1 MLRIISGNELNEDL
15 YLRTWELDNQTFD
28 EKDRLTKEE
37 ALDWFYRSNKST
49 IVLFDDEKNDLIG
62 YITPFLVNHSFANN
76 YIISNWGYKDALKE
90 DVFVEAKDGI
100 DGDIYLFSVVVKP
113 EYRDGAFFDGKPAIQ
128 LLTEALVEW
137 ICNIKQLG
145 VSISYIFAEKVSEDG
160 EKYLKSLK
168 MKKCFTTEN
177 DSKYAGL
184 FSPYMFEQCDNV
196 GKLYDLYS
204 EDNLRKPYDKS
215 ILDNHEYLS
224 FKDDRLY
231 YKDIDL
237 LNLVKQYGAPLEV
250 AYTPMI
256 SEQVAKMKSLFDEKI
271 RKYNYGSKYNY
282 AYATKANYYSE
293 VVTTALKS
301 VDFLETSSAYDINI
315 VIDLVNHGY
324 IKPGYTVICNGFKN
338 EEYVSNIKCLLDK
351 GINVVPII
359 ENKEE
364 FELLKNLHEY
374 KINVGVRYNSD
385 FEARLI
391 KNDFTSADEFDNR
404 FGFNEEKIFDI
415 AEKINNTENLSLK
428 VFHFHF
434 GGTIT
439 NIDNYIKGLSN
450 IYELYCRLQQKFGTF
465 EYFDFGGGFPVK
477 YSLTYRF
484 DYDSLVDKMISAI
497 KNKSQEYGIDEPQ
510 LIGEHGRYTV
520 ADHSFYIY
528 KIDFAKNNWY
538 VINGSL
544 MNMTPDMWGID
555 QDFTILPINLIN
567 NKCIPV
573 SLGGETC
580 DPDDRYFLN
589 DKNVKMFM
597 PVIQDGEDLY
607 VAIFSIGAYQEII
620 SGIGGVHHCM
630 IPEGNE
636 LIIYKDKDDNL
647 RYYKANSKQTA
658 EQMLKLLDYNT
669 DFLSNLN

>member
-160 EKYLKSLK
+160 ERYLKSLK

-256 SEQVAKMKSLFDEKI
+256 SEQVVKMKSLFD
-271 RKYNYGSKYNY
+271 
-282 AYATKANYYSE
+282 
-293 VVTTALKS
+293 
-301 VDFLETSSAYDINI
+301 
-315 VIDLVNHGY
+315 
-324 IKPGYTVICNGFKN
+324 
-338 EEYVSNIKCLLDK
+338 
-351 GINVVPII
+351 
-359 ENKEE
+359 
-364 FELLKNLHEY
+364 
-374 KINVGVRYNSD
+374 
-385 FEARLI
+385 
-391 KNDFTSADEFDNR
+391 
-404 FGFNEEKIFDI
+404 
-415 AEKINNTENLSLK
+415 
-428 VFHFHF
+428 
-434 GGTIT
+434 
-439 NIDNYIKGLSN
+439 
-450 IYELYCRLQQKFGTF
+450 
-465 EYFDFGGGFPVK
+465 
-477 YSLTYRF
+477 
-484 DYDSLVDKMISAI
+484 
-497 KNKSQEYGIDEPQ
+497 
-510 LIGEHGRYTV
+510 
-520 ADHSFYIY
+520 
-528 KIDFAKNNWY
+528 
-538 VINGSL
+538 
-544 MNMTPDMWGID
+544 
-555 QDFTILPINLIN
+555 
-567 NKCIPV
+567 
-573 SLGGETC
+573 
-580 DPDDRYFLN
+580 
-589 DKNVKMFM
+589 
-597 PVIQDGEDLY
+597 
-607 VAIFSIGAYQEII
+607 
-620 SGIGGVHHCM
+620 
-630 IPEGNE
+630 
-636 LIIYKDKDDNL
+636 
-647 RYYKANSKQTA
+647 
-658 EQMLKLLDYNT
+658 
-669 DFLSNLN
+669 

>member
-1 MLRIISGNELNEDL
+1 MLRIITGHELSEDL
-15 YLRTWELDNQTFD
+15 YLKTWELDNETFD

-37 ALDWFYRSNKST
+37 ALDWFYRSNRST

-76 YIISNWGYKDALKE
+76 YIISNWNYRDALKN
-90 DVFVEAKDGI
+90 DVFAEAKEGVN
-100 DGDIYLFSVVVKP
+100 GDVYLFSVVVKA
-113 EYRDGAFFDGKPAIQ
+113 EYRDKSFFDGKPAIQ
-128 LLTEALVEW
+128 LLTEALVNW
-137 ICNIKQLG
+137 ICTIKQMG
-145 VSISYIFAEKVSEDG
+145 VSINYVFAEKVSDDG

-168 MKKCFTTEN
+168 LKKCFTTDN

-184 FSPYMFEQCDNV
+184 FSPYMFERCDNV

-204 EDNLRKPYDKS
+204 EDSLRRPYDKS

-224 FKDDRLY
+224 FKDDHLY

-237 LNLVKQYGAPLEV
+237 LELVKQYGAPLEV

-256 SEQVAKMKSLFDEKI
+256 SEQVAKMKNLFDEKI
-271 RKYNYGSKYNY
+271 KKYNYGNKYNY

-315 VIDLVNHGY
+315 IIDLVDLGY

-338 EEYVSNIKCLLDK
+338 EEYVDNIKRLLDN
-351 GINVVPII
+351 GINAMPII
-359 ENKEE
+359 ENEEE

-391 KNDFTSADEFDNR
+391 KNDFSSTDELDNR

-415 AEKINNTENLSLK
+415 AEKINSTENLSLK

-439 NIDNYIKGLSN
+439 DIDNYIKGLSN
-450 IYELYCRLQQKFGTF
+450 IYDLFCRLQQKYGTF
-465 EYFDFGGGFPVK
+465 EFFDFGGGFPIK

-484 DYDSLVDKMISAI
+484 DYDSLVDKMINTI
-497 KNKSQEYGIDEPQ
+497 KNKSQEYGIDDPQ
-510 LIGEHGRYTV
+510 LIGEHGRFTV

-528 KIDFAKNNWY
+528 KIDFVKDNWY

-555 QDFTILPINLIN
+555 QDFTILPINLVN

-589 DKNVKMFM
+589 DKNIKMFM
-597 PVIQDGEDLY
+597 PVIQDGEELF

-636 LIIYKDKDDNL
+636 LIIFKDKDDNL
-647 RYYKANSKQTA
+647 RHFKANNKQTA
-658 EQMLKLLDYNT
+658 EQMLKLLDYDT
-669 DFLSNLN
+669 DFLSNIN